1 MIGVAE
7 IKGNSIISSQYFLR
21 DLDEEIAILKGY
33 FSHLDEDSVHVT
45 FNGKTFDP
53 IRGFFNSLIISSGS
67 TVCTIYFSTLTA
79 YALVAYNWKLRNPF
93 FTFILCVMMIPAQIT
108 SIGFYQFM
116 YKIHMTNNFLALI
129 LPAIAAPQCVF
140 FMRQFML
147 ASLPLELLDSARI
160 DGSREFNTFNRISL
174 PIMKPAMATQGIF
187 SFVFSWNQLFLPGE
201 QKVSESLLKQ
211 YNADISTTANL
222 VPVDFRQGAMSFVW
236 SADKTTALI
245 ENADITYVS
254 SKHGTTKLSWNYS
267 DFQSIKSSTLRRPPP
282 KRRKCFSWYS
292 TSAGSLTTAT
302 GRHAPPLATNTRR

>member
-1 MIGVAE
+1 MNKLENRNGNPVYKTIIYIVCIFLTVLSLFPFIVMVINSTRNTPQIQQHAVSMIPS
-7 IKGNSIISSQYFLR
+7 N
-21 DLDEEIAILKGY
+21 
-33 FSHLDEDSVHVT
+33 HLAQNWAV

-187 SFVFSWNQLFLPGE
+187 SFVFSWNQLFLPSILLTNNELYTLPLMVSQLKGDIY
-201 QKVSESLLKQ
+201 KVE
-211 YNADISTTANL
+211 Y
-222 VPVDFRQGAMSFVW
+222 GAVYLGLTLSVLPLFVIYF
-236 SADKTTALI
+236 AL
-245 ENADITYVS
+245 
-254 SKHGTTKLSWNYS
+254 SKY
-267 DFQSIKSSTLRRPPP
+267 II
-282 KRRKCFSWYS
+282 
-292 TSAGSLTTAT
+292 AGVAL
-302 GRHAPPLATNTRR
+302 GGVKG